1 MLTRSVV
8 NSRAHVGQIWKLLLN
23 LGCLACSII
32 AHQFYEFKIL
42 QSDKVA
48 GINRNNDFQA
58 YFAGL
63 AVSLQNV
70 RGWQKTQET
79 AFSFVCFIFVGRRS
93 LNWSENLLLNLTSQ
107 MLFSTRPF

>member
-1 MLTRSVV
+1 MEAFAEFGVFS
-8 NSRAHVGQIWKLLLN
+8 
-23 LGCLACSII
+23 CSII

-70 RGWQKTQET
+70 RGWQKTQEA
-79 AFSFVCFIFVGRRS
+79 AFSLVCFIFVGRRS
-93 LNWSENLLLNLTSQ
+93 LNFEKFVRLLVQKVYQNFTVGLYSNIN
-107 MLFSTRPF
+107 